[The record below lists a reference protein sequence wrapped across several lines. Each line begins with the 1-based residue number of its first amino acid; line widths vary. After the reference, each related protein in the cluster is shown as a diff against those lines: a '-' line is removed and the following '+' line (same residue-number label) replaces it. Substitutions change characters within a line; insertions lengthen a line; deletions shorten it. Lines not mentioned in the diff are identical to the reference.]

1 MIKQWFNVSFVLDKD
16 GYVNWISTINK
27 KIRLIRIEDFKIK
40 SITLEDLLME
50 YKPVPTFIENKIRNN
65 LTIMNMIKSYEKDM
79 ITYGKK

>member
-16 GYVNWISTINK
+16 GYVNWIFTINK
-27 KIRLIRIEDFKIK
+27 KIRLIRIEDFEIK
-40 SITLEDLLME
+40 SITLEDLLMK
-50 YKPVPTFIENKIRNN
+50 YKPVPIFIENKIRNN